1 MHARRRPA
9 SRLHGA
15 SVSCRHP
22 DNVSILYR
30 TRDRYRGP
38 ASGHRKQKKKGVF
51 TPGKDKQMTDCMLIH
66 TGNPEV
72 DSAANKLGNVLVD
85 LATSFDLRLKL
96 ADEKG
101 KAESTA
107 ESRILILCSPDYREL
122 AAMLPEGLMDILC
135 EMAMS
140 RTGLTHR
147 ECPNFI
153 RMAVDSAYK
162 AQLLD
167 AIRKGNLRGMLP

>member
-1 MHARRRPA
+1 
-9 SRLHGA
+9 
-15 SVSCRHP
+15 
-22 DNVSILYR
+22 
-30 TRDRYRGP
+30 
-38 ASGHRKQKKKGVF
+38 
-51 TPGKDKQMTDCMLIH
+51 MTDCMLIH

-147 ECPNFI
+147 DCPNFI

-167 AIRKGNLRGMLP
+167 AIRKGNLREMLP